1 MPIHPQS
8 EPPENVQEI
17 VRRVLEWEPEHADEM
32 VLWPRAEEK
41 SDEEGSSDVAAT
53 ALKRS
58 GDEEGNGGKKEDVDD
73 LCQEEENCSED
84 WPANLAGKNGC
95 KLAATAARRLAKALN
110 VEASLVVSQVP
121 SKLGIS

>member
-1 MPIHPQS
+1 MPIRPRS
-8 EPPENVQEI
+8 EPPEHVQEI

-41 SDEEGSSDVAAT
+41 SEEDGSSDVAAT

-58 GDEEGNGGKKEDVDD
+58 GDEEGNVGKKEDVDD

-110 VEASLVVSQVP
+110 VEASLVVSPV
-121 SKLGIS
+121 SSELGVL